1 MINGQFVFAW
11 SISFD
16 EDQHCFLMIHS
27 WLMKVVLWFSHK
39 RHRRARPTTLSVE
52 SEFSSALV
60 PLSLPHMFSPPL
72 RLSMLRKV
80 RCRVQRSTSARS
92 NNVRW
97 NASQNCA
104 ETSSTNHCRRDA
116 SLIVIDINERVRP
129 SHKRQGSTVAI
140 SSSQNISSA
149 SNESPT
155 SSATTLDTP
164 SSDSD
169 SSPSIN
175 RKNEKTWRLQIQDD
189 LNKDGSRHF
198 VMHKG
203 RWRSM

>member
-1 MINGQFVFAW
+1 MIDGQFVFAW

-27 WLMKVVLWFSHK
+27 WLMKIVLWFSHK
-39 RHRRARPTTLSVE
+39 RRRRARPTTLSVE

-60 PLSLPHMFSPPL
+60 PLSLPHVFSPPH

-80 RCRVQRSTSARS
+80 RCRVQRSTSARP

-116 SLIVIDINERVRP
+116 SLIAIDINERLRL
-129 SHKRQGSTVAI
+129 SHERQESTVAI
-140 SSSQNISSA
+140 SISQNINSVRD
-149 SNESPT
+149 ESPM
-155 SSATTLDTP
+155 SSVTTVGTP

-175 RKNEKTWRLQIQDD
+175 RKNDKTWRLQIHDD

-203 RWRSM
+203 R